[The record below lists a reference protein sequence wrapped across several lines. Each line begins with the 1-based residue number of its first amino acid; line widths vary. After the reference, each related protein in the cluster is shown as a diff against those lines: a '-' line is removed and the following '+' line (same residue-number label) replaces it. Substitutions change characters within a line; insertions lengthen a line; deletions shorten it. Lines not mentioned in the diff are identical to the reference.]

1 MVKDYNVI
9 ANHSMAVRK
18 LIKVWKM
25 ETGPLQ
31 GDRASSKGP
40 FVNYV
45 STLGY
50 LVGWPNANQ
59 C

>member
-1 MVKDYNVI
+1 MI

-50 LVGWPNANQ
+50 LVGRLNANQ
-59 C
+59 